1 MTLCTQ
7 LPDLPP
13 ADGAERVFF
22 VNALRHDWC
31 HDDDVDDL
39 HQAFRPMPSPTPSS
53 AALAPQSLSGQTN
66 ATRVKP
72 CSPPQHATLPFARDD

>member
-31 HDDDVDDL
+31 HDDDLDDL
-39 HQAFRPMPSPTPSS
+39 HQAFQADAIPYTVQRRPGTQEPQWPDERDPREALLTAAARNPS
-53 AALAPQSLSGQTN
+53 LCPQ
-66 ATRVKP
+66 
-72 CSPPQHATLPFARDD
+72 